1 MEYFVPA
8 WHNQLV
14 DWAYNTPRI
23 QFYDAINQMR
33 VLQDNH
39 KKIGLVLTDY
49 QPQLTTKLNQLAFS
63 PDYLFSVYD
72 YLQGISTLDNQILDI
87 TDFNW
92 PEDAYFD
99 YTLFRIIV
107 ISHNRL
113 FAKLAFDTDGKI
125 LSITYFDENGQQ
137 TKTLMID
144 SRGFISSKQVGNEI
158 TYYDQIG
165 HWRFK
170 YNTENKNVVL
180 NPTFNKCQYN
190 QYQNLNDLISEI
202 FKREVLEKIKAKDH
216 LIVSLDDKSLV
227 PLNLYQNYKVIY
239 SLNHWN
245 KYTHSLLKIKDGQL
259 IVDSRIE
266 KERVEGLIGNRFSV
280 VIMPPFQTQ
289 FKLGHSQ
296 RMKRQM
302 ITVFAEHIDYSD
314 LKKIADIIY
323 HRLIKAPKDEEV
335 QFLTYTPN
343 QSKLVTKVIDEL
355 KDEHK
360 SEITIN
366 RKITNLDEAK
376 IIDVKEVPNLIIN
389 QSRVTSIA
397 DLMHILDKTRL
408 LISWTNGDDFLQAA
422 AVSVGIPKV
431 QDYETSTLVNDKNGK
446 ICKDFTELTQAISFY
461 LDSLQNWNRALVYNV
476 KLLNLYSEKNLMK
489 IWNRI
494 FNGEAIK

>member
-190 QYQNLNDLISEI
+190 QYQNLNSLIS
-202 FKREVLEKIKAKDH
+202 
-216 LIVSLDDKSLV
+216 
-227 PLNLYQNYKVIY
+227 
-239 SLNHWN
+239 
-245 KYTHSLLKIKDGQL
+245 
-259 IVDSRIE
+259 
-266 KERVEGLIGNRFSV
+266 
-280 VIMPPFQTQ
+280 
-289 FKLGHSQ
+289 
-296 RMKRQM
+296 
-302 ITVFAEHIDYSD
+302 
-314 LKKIADIIY
+314 
-323 HRLIKAPKDEEV
+323 
-335 QFLTYTPN
+335 
-343 QSKLVTKVIDEL
+343 
-355 KDEHK
+355 
-360 SEITIN
+360 
-366 RKITNLDEAK
+366 
-376 IIDVKEVPNLIIN
+376 
-389 QSRVTSIA
+389 
-397 DLMHILDKTRL
+397 
-408 LISWTNGDDFLQAA
+408 
-422 AVSVGIPKV
+422 
-431 QDYETSTLVNDKNGK
+431 
-446 ICKDFTELTQAISFY
+446 
-461 LDSLQNWNRALVYNV
+461 
-476 KLLNLYSEKNLMK
+476 
-489 IWNRI
+489 
-494 FNGEAIK
+494 